1 MLTDLGNLSALLL
14 LMMMMMMLNYLYRLG
29 HIARRVGHRDMK
41 SSMSA

>member
-14 LMMMMMMLNYLYRLG
+14 LLMMMMMLNYLYRLG

>member
-14 LMMMMMMLNYLYRLG
+14 MMVMMMMLNYLYRLG
-29 HIARRVGHRDMK
+29 HIARRVGHRDTK

>member
-1 MLTDLGNLSALLL
+1 MLTDLGNLPALLL
-14 LMMMMMMLNYLYRLG
+14 MMMMMMMLNYLYRLG